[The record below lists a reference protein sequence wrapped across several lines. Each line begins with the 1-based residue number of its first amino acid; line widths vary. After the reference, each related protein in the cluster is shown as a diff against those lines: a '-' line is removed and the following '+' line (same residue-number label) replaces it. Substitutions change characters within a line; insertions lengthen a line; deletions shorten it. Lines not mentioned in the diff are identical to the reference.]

1 MYNKYI
7 GQANNY
13 SKCFTDLIYS
23 PRWSFGNTIGIQQWL
38 IAGVTLTGPRAAQNI
53 ILDVPERVFLAEVN
67 TWIWSL
73 SKADFPP
80 QGGKALPN

>member
-1 MYNKYI
+1 M
-7 GQANNY
+7 
-13 SKCFTDLIYS
+13 
-23 PRWSFGNTIGIQQWL
+23 IQQWL
-38 IAGVTLTGPRAAQNI
+38 IACVTLPGPRAAQNI

-73 SKADFPP
+73 NKADFPP